1 MKTWA
6 IFYHTVN
13 GVLQEGCGDRSVL
26 CIEGRIKKSKAV
38 SIAFDWGRKH
48 KWEAFHLERADRL
61 SYRDD
66 NKKGRIWMID
76 SISGEGK

>member
-6 IFYHTVN
+6 IFYHTHN
-13 GVLQEGCGDRSVL
+13 GVLQEGCGDRGTI
-26 CIEGRIKKSKAV
+26 CIDGRLKMSNALM
-38 SIAFDWGRKH
+38 IAFQWGRKH

-66 NKKGRIWMID
+66 NKKSRLWMID
-76 SISGEGK
+76 EVVS